1 MTNLILQTFIGRV
14 IDFGV
19 DYLARPRFKMPNR
32 KEQIEKRLKQ
42 LQSLGDKFRSA
53 VPEPEESS
61 VVSQDDVSTGC
72 IPCARAHLATVA
84 GTLKEAL
91 RFARAEGMEHPE
103 VQSRLQAAEEDVT
116 AIERHDWTP
125 EKIAKSPSGERQL
138 ILETIPKLR
147 TLRQQIIQIVT
158 LEDLEKAA
166 AAAAELST
174 EFRLGVLRLRGV
186 NVDKLVSLAKKVEAG
201 EMTIEEAKKAMVAE

>member
-1 MTNLILQTFIGRV
+1 MIEYLQPFLAKV
-14 IDFGV
+14 IDLGIER
-19 DYLARPRFKMPNR
+19 LARPRIKIPNR
-32 KEQIEKRLKQ
+32 KELIEKRLRQ
-42 LQSLGDKFRSA
+42 LQAIEEKLGRDL
-53 VPEPEESS
+53 PEPVEPAAPSE
-61 VVSQDDVSTGC
+61 DVSTGC

-125 EKIAKSPSGERQL
+125 EKIAKSPPGEREL
-138 ILETIPKLR
+138 ILETLPKLR

-201 EMTIEEAKKAMVAE
+201 EMTIEEAKEAMVDAT